1 MTQDEE
7 SKKYL
12 VVVGMN
18 RPRLNKIISLV
29 DERQPPQSSIENNQA
44 SLSTTVVPCLAA
56 MSSYKDENG
65 NSIRYLSN
73 VIYHDG
79 SPMTKYFDD
88 PAFRDN
94 LDSVLLVGYEWQD
107 QDDEKIKG
115 YFLANQLDV
124 LVKSV
129 DPNPEFQSL
138 HEEMEAFKILDDES
152 KDVCLTNGTMG
163 PGKMAKAIIDAIAQ
177 IENSKAEEI
186 QQALEEAAPA
196 EQIPEEADKVDSTS
210 QEQTNQREPPD
221 PNRPRY
227 ACRIC
232 RTILFGENHLAQ
244 DHVQNLHSFKKFGS
258 TPSAMCQSLFCSD
271 EVLQWLSPSGEEIE
285 GKLTCPR
292 CSHKIGHW
300 KWAGAQCSCGT
311 WVTPAIQIPVSKVDI
326 VAPTFDSKPI
336 AYVGVGVSSPEIAN
350 NLTTNS

>member
-1 MTQDEE
+1 MTHEE
-7 SKKYL
+7 GTNKYL

-18 RPRLNKIISLV
+18 RPKLNKIISLV
-29 DERQPPQSSIENNQA
+29 DERQTNRSMDEQL
-44 SLSTTVVPCLAA
+44 SLSVTVVPCLAA
-56 MSSYKDENG
+56 MGSYNDANG
-65 NSIRYLSN
+65 NSVRYLSN

-88 PAFRDN
+88 ESFRDN

-107 QDDEKIKG
+107 KDDEKIKG

-124 LVKSV
+124 PIKSV

-138 HEEMEAFKILDDES
+138 HEEMEAFKILDDET
-152 KDVCLTNGTMG
+152 KNVCLTNGSMG
-163 PGKMAKAIIDAIAQ
+163 PGKMAKAIIDAVIQ
-177 IENSKAEEI
+177 IETSKTEEN
-186 QQALEEAAPA
+186 QQELEEAAQ
-196 EQIPEEADKVDSTS
+196 EVEHQPEETEKVDTTS
-210 QEQTNQREPPD
+210 AALSNRPEPAD

-244 DHVQNLHSFKKFGS
+244 DHVQNLHSFKKPGS
-258 TPSAMCQSLFCSD
+258 TPSALCQSLFCSD

-285 GKLTCPR
+285 GRLTCPR

-311 WVTPAIQIPVSKVDI
+311 WVTPAIQIPSSKVDV
-326 VAPTFDSKPI
+326 VAPARATQPI
-336 AYVGVGVSSPEIAN
+336 AALQLVGSTDPQISPI
-350 NLTTNS
+350 TTQ